1 MQNNFGLKLIAV
13 MDINSLK
20 LYKAQGLKIISEIGN
35 FSILSSTNHKTGKH
49 EGFNEKKSTQPSFY
63 DPHTSPKDI
72 EYQESSKTAID
83 HINRAF
89 ADNSSFKE
97 LCVVANAKMLGH
109 FRQSLS
115 SNLKKV
121 LSKEVQKDLINHTVE
136 DIEKALFA

>member
-20 LYKAQGLKIISEIGN
+20 LYKAQGLKIINEIGD
-35 FSILSSTNHKTGKH
+35 FSIHSGSNHKTERH
-49 EGFNEKKSTQPSFY
+49 EGFHEKKSTPPSFY

-83 HINRAF
+83 HINKAF
-89 ADNSSFKE
+89 ANNSSFKE

-115 SNLKKV
+115 NNLKKV
-121 LSKEVQKDLINHTVE
+121 LSKEVQKDLINHTIE
-136 DIEKALFA
+136 DIEQALFA